1 VDRVASAAET
11 GIASAIEALDRQ
23 ERSRAIGVPTV
34 SVLVGPTGLAA
45 RAARRWAET
54 SSRPLVSVHST
65 RLDEVASV
73 WIERLCRERD
83 LVRDAAGW
91 LSARL
96 ERDSEAVWRS
106 LERKTPFEREAFL
119 DATLPP
125 TSRTGAEAACRW
137 LLHRSAAGEVL
148 DAAGLMNALDAALGD
163 FDGRWTRVVVALR
176 ALVPAG
182 RDPALMLAWRQTAD
196 GSASWVEAAAR
207 LLADLVLTD
216 PGLSVILAVTPE
228 AFETFERLAPE
239 SRTKALIR
247 QGVIS
252 IPNRDADALIRILE
266 ETVPGSA
273 PALTGS
279 ARRLVSDG
287 ASEELVG
294 LFVEAVRAT
303 GGVVPGE
310 GQEGRARSA
319 VEQFLY
325 ERLETLPETMG
336 LFRLNAGL
344 GFRFGPTRDMEADFS
359 AESLRLVVEI
369 DGYYH
374 FRDAEAFRRDRRK
387 DFELQKRGYLV
398 LRVLADDV
406 VRRLEEVL
414 ELILGAVAFRRAG
427 GQRGQGQ
434 FA

>member
-1 VDRVASAAET
+1 M
-11 GIASAIEALDRQ
+11 
-23 ERSRAIGVPTV
+23 
-34 SVLVGPTGLAA
+34 
-45 RAARRWAET
+45 
-54 SSRPLVSVHST
+54 SVHST
-65 RLDEVASV
+65 RLDEVASAWV
-73 WIERLCRERD
+73 QRLCRERD
-83 LVRDAAGW
+83 LVRDAARW

-106 LERKTPFEREAFL
+106 LERKTPFELEAFL

-137 LLHRSAAGEVL
+137 LLCRRAAGEVL

-176 ALVPAG
+176 ALVPEG
-182 RDPALMLAWRQTAD
+182 RDPAMMIAWRQTEA

-252 IPNRDADALIRILE
+252 IPNHDADALIRTLE

-287 ASEELVG
+287 ASEELVR
-294 LFVEAVRAT
+294 LFVEAVRAAE
-303 GGVVPGE
+303 GFVPGE

-414 ELILGAVAFRRAG
+414 ELILGAVEFRSLTK
-427 GQRGQGQ
+427 RGVG
-434 FA
+434 

>member
-11 GIASAIEALDRQ
+11 GTELAIEALDRH

-34 SVLVGPTGLAA
+34 SVLVGPTGLST
-45 RAARRWAET
+45 RAARQWAET
-54 SSRPLVSVHST
+54 RNRPLVSVHST
-65 RLDEVASV
+65 NVDEVASV
-73 WIERLCRERD
+73 WVEHLCQQRD
-83 LVRDAAGW
+83 LVHDAADW

-96 ERDSEAVWRS
+96 ERDSESVWRS
-106 LERKTPFEREAFL
+106 LERKTPFELEAFL

-125 TSRTGAEAACRW
+125 ISRTGAEAACRW
-137 LLHRSAAGEVL
+137 LLQRSAAGEVL
-148 DAAGLMNALDAALGD
+148 DTAGVLNALDAALGD

-182 RDPALMLAWRQTAD
+182 REPVLTLAWGQTEA
-196 GSASWVEAAAR
+196 GSASRVEAAAR

-216 PGLSVILAVTPE
+216 PGLAVILAVTPE

-247 QGVIS
+247 QGVIA

-266 ETVPGSA
+266 ETVPGST
-273 PALTGS
+273 PALTDS

-287 ASEELVG
+287 ASEELVR

-303 GGVVPGE
+303 EGVVPGE

-344 GFRFGPTRDMEADFS
+344 GFRFGPTRDMEADFL

-374 FRDAEAFRRDRRK
+374 FRDADAFRRDRRK

-427 GQRGQGQ
+427 GQRGQGH